1 MEKVKSELL
10 LKTVCLYLV
19 YFLYTY
25 YQGNICSWF
34 PMIDGQVIKMIL
46 DIIFLLFMVFI
57 YRSVLKEKYQD
68 IKKNYSVSKLIMTV
82 VFGFLGIIV
91 ANVFSSFLINIL
103 FPNSTIDQNT
113 MAIQNM
119 ANINFVYTA
128 FKTMCFSIVAEELLF
143 RESLSK
149 CVDNNIL
156 FVLISAIVYTAMNFV
171 FTTESIDFIQL
182 LAYFLPALVFST
194 IYIKTER
201 NIIIVMLVKF
211 VYNLIPFTILLLGL

>member
-1 MEKVKSELL
+1 
-10 LKTVCLYLV
+10 
-19 YFLYTY
+19 
-25 YQGNICSWF
+25 
-34 PMIDGQVIKMIL
+34 
-46 DIIFLLFMVFI
+46 
-57 YRSVLKEKYQD
+57 
-68 IKKNYSVSKLIMTV
+68 
-82 VFGFLGIIV
+82 
-91 ANVFSSFLINIL
+91 
-103 FPNSTIDQNT
+103 
-113 MAIQNM
+113 
-119 ANINFVYTA
+119 
-128 FKTMCFSIVAEELLF
+128 MCFSIVAEELLF